1 LIRILDLTMT
11 TSIVPKKILLVDD
24 DLASSKMFADRLR
37 KRGYDVLTQDSG
49 NDILE
54 FIEKHA
60 IEMVL
65 LDIEMPGL
73 SGIEVLKIIRA
84 KFEKLAMPVI
94 MVTARDTPDDLVNA
108 LELGA
113 NDYLPKPIAINIA
126 LARIDTQIKIRDL
139 YVENIK
145 NQRKNAINALV
156 IAFNHEINNPLTVAL
171 GYMAIGI
178 AKNDMTAFKKSEEAL
193 FRIAEVV
200 KKITELTRAKDIET
214 TMYSEQS
221 QMLKI

>member
-1 LIRILDLTMT
+1 MT
-11 TSIVPKKILLVDD
+11 TNIVAKKILLVDD
-24 DLASSKMFADRLR
+24 DLAISKMFSDRLR

-54 FIEKHA
+54 LIEKHA
-60 IEMVL
+60 IEIVL

-84 KFEKLAMPVI
+84 KFGKLEMPVI

-113 NDYLPKPIAINIA
+113 NDYLPKPIGINIA
-126 LARIDTQIKIRDL
+126 LARIATQITLRNL

-156 IAFNHEINNPLTVAL
+156 LAFNHEINNPLTVAI

-178 AKNDMTAFKKSEEAL
+178 ANNDMTALKKSEEAL
-193 FRIAEVV
+193 FRIAGVV
-200 KKITELTRAKDIET
+200 KKITELTRGKDIET
-214 TMYSEQS
+214 IAYSEQS
-221 QMLKI
+221 PMVKI

>member
-1 LIRILDLTMT
+1 MT
-11 TSIVPKKILLVDD
+11 TNIVAKKILLVDD
-24 DLASSKMFADRLR
+24 DLAISKMFADRLR

-54 FIEKHA
+54 LIEKHA
-60 IEMVL
+60 IEIVL

-84 KFEKLAMPVI
+84 KFGKLEMPVI

-113 NDYLPKPIAINIA
+113 NDYLPKPIGINIA
-126 LARIDTQIKIRDL
+126 LARIATQITLRNL

-156 IAFNHEINNPLTVAL
+156 LAFNHEINNPLTVAI

-178 AKNDMTAFKKSEEAL
+178 ANNDMTALKKSEEAL
-193 FRIAEVV
+193 FRIAGVV
-200 KKITELTRAKDIET
+200 KKITELTRGKDIET
-214 TMYSEQS
+214 IAYSEQS
-221 QMLKI
+221 PMVKI

>member
-1 LIRILDLTMT
+1 MT
-11 TSIVPKKILLVDD
+11 TNIVAKKILLVDD
-24 DLASSKMFADRLR
+24 DLAISKMFSDRLR

-54 FIEKHA
+54 LIEKHA
-60 IEMVL
+60 IEIVL

-84 KFEKLAMPVI
+84 KFGKLEMPVI

-113 NDYLPKPIAINIA
+113 NDYLPKPIGINIA
-126 LARIDTQIKIRDL
+126 LARIATQITLRDL

-156 IAFNHEINNPLTVAL
+156 LAFNHEINNPLTVAI

-178 AKNDMTAFKKSEEAL
+178 ANNDMTALKKSEEAL
-193 FRIAEVV
+193 FRIAGVV
-200 KKITELTRAKDIET
+200 KKITELTRGKDIET
-214 TMYSEQS
+214 IAYSEQS
-221 QMLKI
+221 PMVKI

>member
-1 LIRILDLTMT
+1 LILILDLTMT
-11 TSIVPKKILLVDD
+11 TNIVAKKILLVDD
-24 DLASSKMFADRLR
+24 DLAISKMFSDRLR

-54 FIEKHA
+54 LIEKHA
-60 IEMVL
+60 IEIVL

-84 KFEKLAMPVI
+84 KFGKLEMPVI

-113 NDYLPKPIAINIA
+113 NDYLPKPIGINIA
-126 LARIDTQIKIRDL
+126 LARIATQITLRNL

-156 IAFNHEINNPLTVAL
+156 LAFNHEINNPLTVAI

-178 AKNDMTAFKKSEEAL
+178 ANNDMTALKKSEEAL
-193 FRIAEVV
+193 FRIAGVV
-200 KKITELTRAKDIET
+200 KKITELTRGKDIET
-214 TMYSEQS
+214 IAYSEQS
-221 QMLKI
+221 SMVKI